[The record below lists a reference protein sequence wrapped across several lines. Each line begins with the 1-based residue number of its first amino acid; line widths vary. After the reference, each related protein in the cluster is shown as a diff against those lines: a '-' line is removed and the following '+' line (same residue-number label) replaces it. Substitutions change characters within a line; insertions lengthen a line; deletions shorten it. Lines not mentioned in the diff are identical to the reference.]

1 MILQI
6 MCSIN
11 FRNVL
16 CVAIVCHIFHV
27 QNQNKLRT
35 WFLIYFDPSELANYR
50 PISNLSF
57 MSKILEKAVSA
68 QLCSILQN
76 NYIYGELH
84 WFQAPP

>member
-16 CVAIVCHIFHV
+16 GVAIICLIFHV

-35 WFLIYFDPSELANYR
+35 RFLIYFDPSELANYR

-57 MSKILEKAVSA
+57 MSKFFEKAVFA
-68 QLCSILQN
+68 QLCSIL
-76 NYIYGELH
+76 EKK
-84 WFQAPP
+84 